1 VSLLALG
8 QLASATQAAAAAR
21 AHADAAGVP
30 VARFYAALVD
40 GDIARRRGDRAA
52 AASAYRAA
60 WDLGVAAELPD
71 RGHAQRNLAEVVD
84 GDAAVAA
91 VATAAALDRD
101 DGDRAY
107 TLLARGRLA
116 ARGLGDEPPGPL
128 ADALAALA
136 DAAERG
142 GRLDRRWRARHLA
155 ALARARA
162 GDPTRGAAE
171 LRQARA

>member
-1 VSLLALG
+1 
-8 QLASATQAAAAAR
+8 
-21 AHADAAGVP
+21 
-30 VARFYAALVD
+30 
-40 GDIARRRGDRAA
+40 
-52 AASAYRAA
+52 
-60 WDLGVAAELPD
+60 
-71 RGHAQRNLAEVVD
+71 
-84 GDAAVAA
+84 VAA

-101 DGDRAY
+101 DSDRAY

-162 GDPTRGAAE
+162 GDPTRAAAE
-171 LRQARA
+171 LRQARAELEAVMRLTPEAWRATAMLDPDARALTAAAPAGRADAVGVLGPNGGHRH